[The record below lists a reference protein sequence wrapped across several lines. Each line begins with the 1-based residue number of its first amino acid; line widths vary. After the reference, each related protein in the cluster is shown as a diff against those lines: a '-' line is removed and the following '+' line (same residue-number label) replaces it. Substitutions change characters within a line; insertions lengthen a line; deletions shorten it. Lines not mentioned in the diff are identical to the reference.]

1 MDIVNIGRWNLR
13 CDREG
18 TRAAHAGV
26 TQGSPESCGC
36 EHCLNFAAVRNQ
48 AYPSEVLAIFE
59 QLGIDPRKEA
69 EIWYTHRDE
78 SGLHHYGGFFHFIG
92 SIESGGDA
100 KRMIADGVSTFD
112 LELIG
117 GYFEYGF
124 TSDAALTPES
134 FAGKEIVQ
142 LEFQT
147 KVPWVLN
154 TPAPD

>member
-1 MDIVNIGRWNLR
+1 MNILNIGRWNLK
-13 CDREG
+13 CDREA
-18 TRAAHAGV
+18 TRAAYAGV
-26 TQGSPESCGC
+26 SQGSPESCGC
-36 EHCLNFAAVRNQ
+36 EHCLNFVASRTH
-48 AYPSEVLAIFE
+48 AYPSEALAIF
-59 QLGIDPRKEA
+59 QLLGIGSRKEA

-92 SIESGGDA
+92 FIESGRDA
-100 KRMIADGVSTFD
+100 KQMMAEGVGTFD
-112 LELIG
+112 LESIG
-117 GYFEYGF
+117 DYFEYGF
-124 TSDAALTPES
+124 TSDAALIPES